1 MMDAMREQPLIAVDV
16 VPVAFRDEG
25 LVIGTAARQFE
36 PFTGEQA
43 LPGVL
48 LAPAELLSAAAYR
61 ALDSK
66 AGVADTSVRAV
77 LQLGAFDGPG
87 RDPRDSAI
95 SVAFLAVIDPGAST
109 LMRWNPARS
118 GRLGLPFDH
127 DDIIQRARALMSD
140 SLWTNRDLTRALTGP
155 VFTTARAAAIH
166 EEVRGSRP
174 HINNLRRD
182 LAASP
187 HLEQVTEMESAKRR
201 PGRPSLTW
209 RWVRDEA
216 G

>member
-1 MMDAMREQPLIAVDV
+1 MDAMREQPLIAVDV
-16 VPVAFRDEG
+16 VPVAYRGEG

-48 LAPAELLSAAAYR
+48 LAPTELLSAAAYR
-61 ALDSK
+61 ALETK
-66 AGVADTSVRAV
+66 AAVADTSVRAV

-95 SVAFLAVIDPGAST
+95 SVAFLAVLDPDAST
-109 LMRWNPARS
+109 NMRWNPATG

-127 DDIIQRARALMSD
+127 DDIIDRARELMSD
-140 SLWTNRDLTRALTGP
+140 SLWTNRALTRALTGS
-155 VFTTARAAAIH
+155 VFTTAQAVAVH
-166 EEVRGSRP
+166 EQVRGSRP

-187 HLEQVTEMESAKRR
+187 HLEQVTETEPTKRG

-209 RWVRDEA
+209 RWVDESS
-216 G
+216 